1 MGASFLKSG
10 IDYLPAYSPNTQPTG
25 ALENATVATSAFFS
39 QPEVY
44 DYNLDKKI
52 SERDDFIKN
61 NFTDFDYVGTA
72 KLEAEKAMP
81 KPEGFFE
88 KFTQPTPIEASL
100 QQRNLNDKTY
110 SLLDAQIIEGRKS
123 NPEKWAGIN
132 TTEEI
137 KQYYNQEIN
146 SQRQVVADYSSR
158 GAGTTSKYVAPFVG
172 EIAGSML
179 DPINIATLPLGM
191 GAANGILKTIAG

>member
-1 MGASFLKSG
+1 MASSFLKDAG
-10 IDYLPAYSPNTQPTG
+10 DYLPAYSPNTQPTG
-25 ALENATVATSAFFS
+25 ALENAIVATSAFFRKS
-39 QPEVY
+39 EVY

-123 NPEKWAGIN
+123 NRRRYI
-132 TTEEI
+132 
-137 KQYYNQEIN
+137 
-146 SQRQVVADYSSR
+146 
-158 GAGTTSKYVAPFVG
+158 F
-172 EIAGSML
+172 
-179 DPINIATLPLGM
+179 
-191 GAANGILKTIAG
+191 